1 MLDIWQ
7 YINTHLFIYIPVELF
22 TASVQLCVLNVL
34 ERVSPMT
41 RSCWAFRLHWGE
53 KKTFVC
59 RCFYH
64 HHFYYLKEQIFLNI
78 YLLTSLL
85 VVILELLYLSNGLVE
100 MARWTPHLGKT
111 YRGRQWAVVEGYLH
125 PNCSLERLSNTR
137 SINQEGISIHV
148 SLTAK
153 LSRILPI

>member
-1 MLDIWQ
+1 MTI
-7 YINTHLFIYIPVELF
+7 YKYTFIYLYSSGAFLQLRSNCVFWTSLNGSVRWPGLAGPSDFTVEK
-22 TASVQLCVLNVL
+22 
-34 ERVSPMT
+34 
-41 RSCWAFRLHWGE
+41 

-85 VVILELLYLSNGLVE
+85 VVILELLYLSNRLVE

-153 LSRILPI
+153 LSRVLPI